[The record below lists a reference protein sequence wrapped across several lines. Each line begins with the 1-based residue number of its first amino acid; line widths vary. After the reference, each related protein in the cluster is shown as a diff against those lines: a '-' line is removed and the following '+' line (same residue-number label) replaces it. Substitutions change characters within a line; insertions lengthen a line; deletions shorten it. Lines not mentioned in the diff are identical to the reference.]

1 MSTPADLQR
10 LPSSLP
16 RPPGELDA
24 LERLAAAHR
33 LAALFSR
40 QQHAFA
46 FGITAVIAIVVWL
59 WQSDNP
65 PHADSAEI
73 ADGVFPPV
81 GGHGGPSHA
90 FWAMIILLLVDVSV
104 FASLVFA
111 HVHVSMA
118 AEICPPPGAALPD
131 WRWPL
136 ASAALLVAGSAAMTV
151 AQLAMGKHRR

>member
-1 MSTPADLQR
+1 M
-10 LPSSLP
+10 
-16 RPPGELDA
+16 
-24 LERLAAAHR
+24 
-33 LAALFSR
+33 
-40 QQHAFA
+40 
-46 FGITAVIAIVVWL
+46 IAIVVWL

-73 ADGVFPPV
+73 ADGVSLPV

-151 AQLAMGKHRR
+151 AQLAMGKHRRWMVTLWVGIGMLCLAAAFGLELRGHALAPCGR